1 MGGRDWLFFL
11 SPKSLLGE
19 RLVILF
25 ISRRSVEGRDWL
37 FFLSP
42 EGLLGERLVIL
53 FISRRFVGGR
63 DWLFFLSPEG
73 LLDDKVC
80 RGNRVSILYISR
92 WFARTR
98 TVSVLNCIS
107 AEGESINSIYIKVIW
122 IISIP
127 F

>member
-1 MGGRDWLFFL
+1 MLFFLSPEGLLGGRDWLFFL

-25 ISRRSVEGRDWL
+25 ISS
-37 FFLSP
+37 
-42 EGLLGERLVIL
+42 
-53 FISRRFVGGR
+53 RFVGGR